1 MTGRSANKLLVD
13 GHVHLYPCF
22 DPDRFLAAALSN
34 LSAAAH
40 RIGGVTA
47 GALLFTET
55 ARDSAFNALT
65 LGALVPSGWTVE
77 SAEGD
82 PALVL
87 RSAVGG
93 LPLVIVAGRQIQTK
107 ERIEVLAVGSDA
119 PPPPDGTPLADV
131 LATLAVDGVPMILP
145 WGVGKWMGERGRIVA
160 RTFAETPGLL
170 AGDNAGRPLGWRA
183 PEIFSKCP
191 VLPGSDPLPYPGAET
206 NVGSY
211 GFVLDGPVDLS
222 RPGATIRERL
232 CGLAVSPPR
241 FGNRAGPVDFVS
253 SRVRF
258 RLAKGKRISQT
269 T

>member
-1 MTGRSANKLLVD
+1 MTGDTANKLLVD

-22 DPDRFLAAALSN
+22 DPDRFLAAAHSN
-34 LSAAAH
+34 LTAAA
-40 RIGGVTA
+40 RQIGGVSA

-55 ARDSAFNALT
+55 ARDFAFDALKS
-65 LGALVPSGWTVE
+65 GALAHSGWIVE

-87 RSAVGG
+87 RSAEGG

-107 ERIEVLAVGSDA
+107 ERIEVLAVGSEA

-131 LATLAVDGVPMILP
+131 LATLAANGVPMILP

-183 PEIFSKCP
+183 PEIFSKWP
-191 VLPGSDPLPYPGAET
+191 VLPGSDPLPYPGAEA

-211 GFVLDGPVDLS
+211 GFVLEGPVDLS
-222 RPGATIRERL
+222 RPGAVIRDRL
-232 CGLAVSPPR
+232 SGLADSPAR
-241 FGNRAGPVDFVS
+241 FGSRAGPVDFVT

-258 RLAKGKRISQT
+258 RMAKGKPISQT